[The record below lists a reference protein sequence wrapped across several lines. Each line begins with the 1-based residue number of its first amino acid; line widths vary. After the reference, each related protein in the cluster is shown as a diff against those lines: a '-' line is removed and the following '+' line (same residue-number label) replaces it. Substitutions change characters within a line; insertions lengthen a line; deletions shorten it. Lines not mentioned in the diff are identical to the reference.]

1 MLEGRGSCAMKYII
15 LAAFAVLIT
24 SAGVLNAQTA
34 SKAAKAAAPPRK
46 NLFVGSDTPGL
57 LPLNKITPTADELE
71 IAAQKLSGR
80 LRNQDPFDLATF
92 PSEEAVQPVL
102 DDELPRAT
110 VRITLNQALQTLKIN
125 GVNLVGKEFLI
136 GGRNAFEGDVIELS
150 FKGELFQAEVM
161 EVAATQIV
169 FRDLQRNETGV
180 LSHKAVPNLSIEP
193 MKSRAS
199 PLIDKMTPM
208 ETSPSGKK

>member
-1 MLEGRGSCAMKYII
+1 MLEGRGNCAMIFFI
-15 LAAFAVLIT
+15 LAASAVLIT
-24 SAGVLNAQTA
+24 SAGALNTQNG
-34 SKAAKAAAPPRK
+34 SKAAKAASPQRQ
-46 NLFVGSDTPGL
+46 NLFVGSETPGL
-57 LPLNKITPTADELE
+57 LPLNKITPTSGELE

-92 PSEEAVQPVL
+92 PSEDAAQPIL

-180 LSHKAVPNLSIEP
+180 LSHKAVPNLSLEP
-193 MKSRAS
+193 MKSKAS
-199 PLIDKMTPM
+199 TLIDRMTPM
-208 ETSPSGKK
+208 ETNTPGKK

>member
-1 MLEGRGSCAMKYII
+1 MKSII
-15 LAAFAVLIT
+15 IAASAVLIT

-34 SKAAKAAAPPRK
+34 SKTAKVASPQRQ

-57 LPLNKITPTADELE
+57 LPLNKITPTAAELE

-92 PSEEAVQPVL
+92 PSQEAAQPLL

-136 GGRNAFEGDVIELS
+136 GGRNALEGDVIELS

-161 EVAATQIV
+161 EVTASQIV
-169 FRDLQRNETGV
+169 FRDLQRNESGV

-193 MKSRAS
+193 MKSRTS

-208 ETSPSGKK
+208 ETSPPGKK

>member
-1 MLEGRGSCAMKYII
+1 MKSII
-15 LAAFAVLIT
+15 IAASAVLIT

-34 SKAAKAAAPPRK
+34 SKTAKVASPQRQ

-57 LPLNKITPTADELE
+57 LPLNKITPTAGELE

-92 PSEEAVQPVL
+92 PSQEAAQPLL

-136 GGRNAFEGDVIELS
+136 GGRNALEGDVIELS

-161 EVAATQIV
+161 EVTASQIV
-169 FRDLQRNETGV
+169 FRDLQRNESGV

-193 MKSRAS
+193 MKSRTS

>member
-1 MLEGRGSCAMKYII
+1 MKSII
-15 LAAFAVLIT
+15 IAASAVLIT

-34 SKAAKAAAPPRK
+34 SKTAKVASPQRQ

-57 LPLNKITPTADELE
+57 LPLNKITPTAAELE

-92 PSEEAVQPVL
+92 PSEEAAQPVL

-161 EVAATQIV
+161 EGAATQIV

-180 LSHKAVPNLSIEP
+180 LSHKAVPHLSIEP
-193 MKSRAS
+193 MKSRTS

>member
-1 MLEGRGSCAMKYII
+1 MKSII
-15 LAAFAVLIT
+15 IAASAVLIT

-34 SKAAKAAAPPRK
+34 SKTAKVASPQRQ

-57 LPLNKITPTADELE
+57 LPLNKITPTAGELE

-92 PSEEAVQPVL
+92 PSEEAAQPVL

-161 EVAATQIV
+161 EVTASQIV
-169 FRDLQRNETGV
+169 FRDLQRNESGV

-193 MKSRAS
+193 MKSRTS

>member
-1 MLEGRGSCAMKYII
+1 MKSII
-15 LAAFAVLIT
+15 IVAFAVLIT

-34 SKAAKAAAPPRK
+34 SKAAKVAAPQRQ

-57 LPLNKITPTADELE
+57 LPLNKITPTAGELE

-92 PSEEAVQPVL
+92 PSEEAAQPVL

-169 FRDLQRNETGV
+169 FRDLQRNESGV

-193 MKSRAS
+193 MKSRTS

>member
-1 MLEGRGSCAMKYII
+1 MKSII
-15 LAAFAVLIT
+15 IAASAVLIT

-34 SKAAKAAAPPRK
+34 SKTAKVASPQRQ

-57 LPLNKITPTADELE
+57 LPLNKITPTAAELE

-92 PSEEAVQPVL
+92 PSQEAAQPLL

-136 GGRNAFEGDVIELS
+136 GGRNALEGDVIELS

-161 EVAATQIV
+161 EVTASQIV
-169 FRDLQRNETGV
+169 FRDLQRNESGV

-193 MKSRAS
+193 MKSRTS

>member
-1 MLEGRGSCAMKYII
+1 MKSII
-15 LAAFAVLIT
+15 IAASAVLIT

-34 SKAAKAAAPPRK
+34 SKTAKVASPQRQ

-57 LPLNKITPTADELE
+57 LPLNKITPTAAELE

-92 PSEEAVQPVL
+92 PSEEAAQPVL

-161 EVAATQIV
+161 EVTASQIV
-169 FRDLQRNETGV
+169 FRDLQRNESGV

-193 MKSRAS
+193 MKSRTS